1 MHISFDLY
9 PNYLRNFDQSIPSR
23 SNYRLLYDIYAM
35 RNYEY
40 RKEEG
45 RRIGPFPQVRK
56 EGSLE
61 LICQGTAINNR
72 TRKISVRHER
82 SWSTWTNQPHASK
95 QTIDAEIDYTTKDMG
110 SPKEWT
116 LSYRSKPIL
125 PVKSFRHYSLDPMH
139 QSGKRIDHEI
149 EIRTSGSSVVRR
161 YKAKNNVISLYTL
174 TERLQANAISNSLV
188 DYLDDLS
195 MFRPNMEIVAL
206 PDQRIEIEG
215 SLENLHG
222 FALVGP
228 AFLPLYFWQNDQN
241 HVLAIIG
248 RNVAY
253 TLKEIL
259 V

>member
-95 QTIDAEIDYTTKDMG
+95 QTIDAEIDYTSGDIDATVSMR
-110 SPKEWT
+110 SW
-116 LSYRSKPIL
+116 SYTSREPEVEFNGLAGAVSMQSL
-125 PVKSFRHYSLDPMH
+125 PGLGLD
-139 QSGKRIDHEI
+139 G
-149 EIRTSGSSVVRR
+149 G
-161 YKAKNNVISLYTL
+161 
-174 TERLQANAISNSLV
+174 
-188 DYLDDLS
+188 
-195 MFRPNMEIVAL
+195 
-206 PDQRIEIEG
+206 
-215 SLENLHG
+215 
-222 FALVGP
+222 
-228 AFLPLYFWQNDQN
+228 
-241 HVLAIIG
+241 
-248 RNVAY
+248 
-253 TLKEIL
+253 
-259 V
+259 